1 MFMYTCIMF
10 PFYVPLLVEHMSCHG
25 LAVAP
30 MAPGLGTP
38 QRPIPSAAAGVEG
51 PNFRT

>member
-1 MFMYTCIMF
+1 MYTYLMF
-10 PFYVPLLVEHMSCHG
+10 LSYVPLLVEHMSCHG
-25 LAVAP
+25 LAV
-30 MAPGLGTP
+30 APGLGTP